1 MVLETL
7 VVVME
12 VVSAGMTTLVMEETS
27 VVEVASVAGVAVV
40 DMVAVGMV
48 IMDLVMMKAI
58 LEVAEAAMIL
68 AVTTINIQ
76 ILDP

>member
-7 VVVME
+7 V
-12 VVSAGMTTLVMEETS
+12 AVMEETS
-27 VVEVASVAGVAVV
+27 VAKVALVQPIVVA

-48 IMDLVMMKAI
+48 TRDLVMMEAI
-58 LEVAEAAMIL
+58 LEVAEATVIL
-68 AVTTINIQ
+68 AITTINLP

>member
-7 VVVME
+7 VE
-12 VVSAGMTTLVMEETS
+12 VVEEGAAI
-27 VVEVASVAGVAVV
+27 VVA

-48 IMDLVMMKAI
+48 IMDLVMMQAI

-76 ILDP
+76 MLDP

>member
-7 VVVME
+7 V
-12 VVSAGMTTLVMEETS
+12 AVMEETS
-27 VVEVASVAGVAVV
+27 VAKVALVQPIVVA

-48 IMDLVMMKAI
+48 TRDLVMMEAI
-58 LEVAEAAMIL
+58 LEVAEATVIL
-68 AVTTINIQ
+68 AITTINLK